1 MQLRRDNDG
10 CIRDYMALHLRYS
23 SANGVGSGIMVS
35 KGCAMTDNPNYNLVD
50 IVVWIMWTAFI
61 AGASYYVGNYMG
73 FQAGYVAG
81 WNECINSFGGLLP

>member
-1 MQLRRDNDG
+1 
-10 CIRDYMALHLRYS
+10 
-23 SANGVGSGIMVS
+23 
-35 KGCAMTDNPNYNLVD
+35 MTDNPNYNLID